1 MAHIQPFQG
10 ILITPQF
17 FQSRTT
23 ADIKVTEKVSSAKSW
38 LFQLYKCII
47 REKERRDTS
56 AESDCT
62 NRNVFIA
69 IRR

>member
-1 MAHIQPFQG
+1 MVRIRPEPPVKALKQK
-10 ILITPQF
+10 
-17 FQSRTT
+17 
-23 ADIKVTEKVSSAKSW
+23 ATEKVSSAKIW
-38 LFQLYKCII
+38 LFQLYKCIIYKCIIYII

-69 IRR
+69 IRRAV